1 MNQEFYSGIGYDS
14 HRLVEG
20 RTLVLGG
27 VSIPFEKGP
36 EGHSDGD
43 IIFHALTDALLGAAA
58 LGDIGQFFADS
69 DERWKDAKSAIFLK
83 HAVEELIAVG
93 KDSVWERIASLTARF
108 QEGLY
113 VLGIDSVGRSKENQD
128 HGSESG
134 IVCFSLPSGV
144 KNEERLMK
152 FLESQE
158 VFVSLRRLSGIGG
171 IRVSPHFDNSE
182 ADVDRLLDILESFV

>member
-83 HAVEELIAVG
+83 HAVEEVRVRGYRIVNVDVTVVLEEPRLTPFRDRIRNSVATVLEIAVRRVSI
-93 KDSVWERIASLTARF
+93 KAKTA
-108 QEGLY
+108 EGHGA
-113 VLGIDSVGRSKENQD
+113 VGEGRSTEAYAVAMIAR
-128 HGSESG
+128 SES
-134 IVCFSLPSGV
+134 SD
-144 KNEERLMK
+144 E
-152 FLESQE
+152 
-158 VFVSLRRLSGIGG
+158 
-171 IRVSPHFDNSE
+171 
-182 ADVDRLLDILESFV
+182 